1 MIKMKMN
8 LKKLIEK
15 EIGVEEEDDFVV
27 YIVDYW
33 KLRYYFFKNNWWD
46 LFYIYIKDLIK
57 WFFLLNIN

>member
-1 MIKMKMN
+1 MKMN

-33 KLRYYFFKNNWWD
+33 KLRYYFFKNN
-46 LFYIYIKDLIK
+46 
-57 WFFLLNIN
+57 